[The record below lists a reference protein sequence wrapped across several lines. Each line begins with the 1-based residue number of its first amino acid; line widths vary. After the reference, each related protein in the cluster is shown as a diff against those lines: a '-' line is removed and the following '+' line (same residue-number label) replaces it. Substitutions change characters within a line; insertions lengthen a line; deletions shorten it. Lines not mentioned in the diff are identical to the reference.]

1 MDLTLLTL
9 NNLFY
14 HGLDTT
20 HVTRNNYYFIMDLT
34 LLTVKKNTQKVC
46 AAHTE

>member
-9 NNLFY
+9 
-14 HGLDTT
+14 
-20 HVTRNNYYFIMDLT
+20 NNYYFIMDLT